1 MRIEMEETTAA
12 DWWWL
17 FLVTGV
23 VSLLIGAALIWFR
36 EETLTFVG
44 IMIGLWILFFGI
56 IRFLLALFGGESEGR
71 VMLAV
76 VGVLGIALGIIVMK
90 NPTETIGIIAIII
103 GLFWIVFGLIDVFQG
118 VTNSDLPGR
127 WWTVLGG
134 VVAAGAGVLLVFWTE
149 PTVLVLALIAGI
161 FLIIEGV
168 LEIIAAFQVKAA

>member
-17 FLVTGV
+17 YLVTGV

-44 IMIGLWILFFGI
+44 ILIGLWILFFGI
-56 IRFLLALFGGESEGR
+56 IRFLLAIFGGESEGR
-71 VMLAV
+71 LMLAI

-90 NPTETIGIIAIII
+90 NPTETIGIIAVIV
-103 GLFWIVFGLIDVFQG
+103 GLFWIVFGLVEVFQG
-118 VTNSDLPGR
+118 VTNSDLAGR

-134 VVAAGAGVLLVFWTE
+134 AVAAGAGVLLVFWTE
-149 PTVLVLALIAGI
+149 PTVMVLALIAGI
-161 FLIIEGV
+161 FLVIEGV
-168 LEIIAAFQVKAA
+168 LEIIAAFQVKAG

>member
-90 NPTETIGIIAIII
+90 NPTETIGIIAVII

-118 VTNSDLPGR
+118 VTDSDLPGR

>member
-17 FLVTGV
+17 YLVTGV

-44 IMIGLWILFFGI
+44 ILIGLWILFFGI

-71 VMLAV
+71 LMLAI

-90 NPTETIGIIAIII
+90 NPTETIGIIAVIV
-103 GLFWIVFGLIDVFQG
+103 GLFWIVFGLVEVFQG
-118 VTNSDLPGR
+118 VTNSDLAGR

-134 VVAAGAGVLLVFWTE
+134 AVAAGAGVLLVFWTE
-149 PTVLVLALIAGI
+149 PTVMVLALIAGI
-161 FLIIEGV
+161 FLVIEGV
-168 LEIIAAFQVKAA
+168 LEIIAAFQVKAG

>member
-1 MRIEMEETTAA
+1 MRLGMEETTAA

-17 FLVTGV
+17 FLVAGV

-90 NPTETIGIIAIII
+90 NPTETIGIIAVII

>member
-56 IRFLLALFGGESEGR
+56 IRFLLAMFGGESEGR

-76 VGVLGIALGIIVMK
+76 VGVLGIALGIVVMK
-90 NPTETIGIIAIII
+90 NPTETIGIIAVII

>member
-44 IMIGLWILFFGI
+44 ILIGLWILFFGI
-56 IRFLLALFGGESEGR
+56 IRFLLALFEGESEGR
-71 VMLAV
+71 LLLAV

-90 NPTETIGIIAIII
+90 NPTETIGIIAVIV
-103 GLFWIVFGLIDVFQG
+103 GLFWIVFGLVEVFQG

-134 VVAAGAGVLLVFWTE
+134 AVAAGAGVLLVFWTE
-149 PTVLVLALIAGI
+149 PTVMVLALIAGI

-168 LEIIAAFQVKAA
+168 LEIIAAFQVKAG

>member
-36 EETLTFVG
+36 VETLTFVG

-90 NPTETIGIIAIII
+90 NPTETIGIIAVII

>member
-1 MRIEMEETTAA
+1 MRMEMEETTAA

-90 NPTETIGIIAIII
+90 NPTETIGIIAVII

>member
-56 IRFLLALFGGESEGR
+56 IRFLLAMFGGESEGR

-76 VGVLGIALGIIVMK
+76 VGVLGIALGIVVMK
-90 NPTETIGIIAIII
+90 NPTETIGIIAVIV

-118 VTNSDLPGR
+118 VTDSDLPGR

>member
-44 IMIGLWILFFGI
+44 ILIGLWILFFGI

-71 VMLAV
+71 LLLAV

-90 NPTETIGIIAIII
+90 NPTETIGIIAVIV

-134 VVAAGAGVLLVFWTE
+134 AVAAGAGADTQTTTWLPALAVSTTRRATCSIRSTSPRLVPPNF
-149 PTVLVLALIAGI
+149 
-161 FLIIEGV
+161 
-168 LEIIAAFQVKAA
+168 